1 MNENKLKMKRLTK
14 IILIISVIYTALFLY
29 FQYDYFLKLSPI
41 IVFLLIINFY
51 MIYKYDSK
59 VLNYIYNV
67 LLIVFLII
75 CFSFGAIL
83 RQDW

>member
-29 FQYDYFLKLSPI
+29 FQYDYFFKLSPI
-41 IVFLLIINFY
+41 VVFLLIINFY

>member
-1 MNENKLKMKRLTK
+1 MKILTK

-29 FQYDYFLKLSPI
+29 FQYDYFFKLSPI
-41 IVFLLIINFY
+41 IILLLIINFY
-51 MIYKYDSK
+51 LIYKYDNK
-59 VLNYIYNV
+59 VLNYIYNA
-67 LLIVFLII
+67 LLLVFLMI

>member
-29 FQYDYFLKLSPI
+29 FQYDYFFKLSPI